1 MFPWNPTAIGRPRVP
16 SPGSRR
22 TGLRQARASAPR
34 RPSVRW
40 CRPRGHEVNSCATR
54 PDEPDCRQ
62 QRRSV
67 QHHVQRETLTRR
79 RAPRPGPPR
88 PGDATRRDAGAAG
101 VRVPRLQTHSP
112 VARRDQP
119 LRRRL
124 EFWDA
129 RLETA
134 WVCEPTTSYHEHP
147 SQTLAALVDRIAG
160 VRGSPI
166 KCYGTM
172 DLLVRDAHG
181 KPRRILQAD
190 QVVYLHPARANV
202 LGSAVM
208 AVGENH
214 FPDVV
219 LEVDHTTDV
228 RPSKLGLYESWGFP
242 ELWVEVPDRRTSSR
256 ARGRR
261 PGMTIHVL
269 EDGAYRVADESRA
282 FPGWTAAEV
291 HAALKRV
298 GGISADAR
306 GSGACGRGVGSAG
319 GGPGRTMTRCSVRSG
334 GRGSSKVM
342 YVAGRKAGHGWP
354 ARYCCCEESRSRPDS
369 SQAGPRLPTGPR
381 MRSWRP
387 RSPARARR
395 TFLPVSSGPSL
406 TDITGARQAGPEIAP
421 SKQPRRC

>member
-1 MFPWNPTAIGRPRVP
+1 MLQDRTSLIVANNDGAYSTMSNARPSPAAEPRVP
-16 SPGSRR
+16 GLPGR
-22 TGLRQARASAPR
+22 APR
-34 RPSVRW
+34 R
-40 CRPRGHEVNSCATR
+40 
-54 PDEPDCRQ
+54 
-62 QRRSV
+62 
-67 QHHVQRETLTRR
+67 
-79 RAPRPGPPR
+79 
-88 PGDATRRDAGAAG
+88 DATPELPAFEFPGCKTIHLSRDAISRYEG
-101 VRVPRLQTHSP
+101 
-112 VARRDQP
+112 
-119 LRRRL
+119 RL

-190 QVVYLHPARANV
+190 QVVYLHPERANV

-261 PGMTIHVL
+261 PGVTIHVL

-291 HAALKRV
+291 HAALNEPAASARTHAVVERV
-298 GGISADAR
+298 GAALGAREGTGPDDDPLFRSQRRQGFEQGHVRGRAESRARMARQILLLRGIE
-306 GSGACGRGVGSAG
+306 VSAG
-319 GGPGRTMTRCSVRSG
+319 FLAGGAAFADWSEDAV
-334 GRGSSKVM
+334 
-342 YVAGRKAGHGWP
+342 VAAALACESEADFL
-354 ARYCCCEESRSRPDS
+354 ARLQRP
-369 SQAGPRLPTGPR
+369 
-381 MRSWRP
+381 
-387 RSPARARR
+387 
-395 TFLPVSSGPSL
+395 V
-406 TDITGARQAGPEIAP
+406 TD
-421 SKQPRRC
+421 

>member
-1 MFPWNPTAIGRPRVP
+1 MSDARPSPVAMSDARPSPAAEPRVP
-16 SPGSRR
+16 DLPG
-22 TGLRQARASAPR
+22 
-34 RPSVRW
+34 
-40 CRPRGHEVNSCATR
+40 
-54 PDEPDCRQ
+54 
-62 QRRSV
+62 
-67 QHHVQRETLTRR
+67 
-79 RAPRPGPPR
+79 
-88 PGDATRRDAGAAG
+88 
-101 VRVPRLQTHSP
+101 RVPRHTATPELPAFEFPGCKPIHLS
-112 VARRDQP
+112 RDAIS
-119 LRRRL
+119 RYEGRL

-134 WVCEPTTSYHEHP
+134 WVCEPTTSCHEHP

-190 QVVYLHPARANV
+190 QVVYLHPERANV

-291 HAALKRV
+291 HAALNEPAASARTHAVVERV
-298 GGISADAR
+298 GAALGAREGTGPDDDPLFRSQRRQGFERGFDEGRMRVVRQILRAR
-306 GSGACGRGVGSAG
+306 GIVVSAG
-319 GGPGRTMTRCSVRSG
+319 FP
-334 GRGSSKVM
+334 
-342 YVAGRKAGHGWP
+342 AGVSTLAEWSEEAVVGAAFACESEADFL
-354 ARYCCCEESRSRPDS
+354 ARL
-369 SQAGPRLPTGPR
+369 QRL
-381 MRSWRP
+381 
-387 RSPARARR
+387 
-395 TFLPVSSGPSL
+395 V
-406 TDITGARQAGPEIAP
+406 TD
-421 SKQPRRC
+421 